1 MFRSLSTLIF
11 LSVLLFSAPH
21 YTVRLAVFKYS
32 SNLKRGLAKFPPAL
46 KKTVRTYK
54 IGRKTYLHTLPTK
67 NKRLLKKILPAYR
80 KLFRDA
86 YISKTTMR

>member
-1 MFRSLSTLIF
+1 MFRPLSILIL
-11 LSVLLFSAPH
+11 LSALLFSAPH
-21 YTVRLAVFKYS
+21 YTVRIAVFKYN
-32 SNLKRGLAKFPPAL
+32 SNLKNGLAKFPPAL

-54 IGRKTYLHTLPTK
+54 VGRKTYVHTLPTK

-86 YISKTTMR
+86 YISKTSLR